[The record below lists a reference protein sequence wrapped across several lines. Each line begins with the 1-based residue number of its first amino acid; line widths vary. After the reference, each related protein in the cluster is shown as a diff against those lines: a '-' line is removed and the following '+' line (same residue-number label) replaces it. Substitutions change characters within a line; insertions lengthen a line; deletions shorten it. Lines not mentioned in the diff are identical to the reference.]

1 MADLTATARCMGYD
15 WAPDGDDPAKVDK
28 AADKHT
34 GVGHATAVTV
44 VTR

>member
-1 MADLTATARCMGYD
+1 MADLTATARCHGCD
-15 WAPDGDDPAKVDK
+15 WHAEGDDPAKVDK